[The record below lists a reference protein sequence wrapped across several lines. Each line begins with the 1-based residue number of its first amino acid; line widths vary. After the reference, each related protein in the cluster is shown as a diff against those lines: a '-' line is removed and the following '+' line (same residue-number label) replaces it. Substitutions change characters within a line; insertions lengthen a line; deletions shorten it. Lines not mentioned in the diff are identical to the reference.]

1 MIAIKIRQFN
11 EKYLKNEK
19 NVLYITKIYD
29 ASTIINARRFYKKFI
44 WEDIMYKKV

>member
-1 MIAIKIRQFN
+1 MIGIKIRQFN

-29 ASTIINARRFYKKFI
+29 ASTIINARRFYKKF
-44 WEDIMYKKV
+44 MYKKV